1 MGHCRYSSA
10 TYLHRTYSKILRLAT
25 ANTLDPGVQIAGRKE
40 VDYAIGPNLSEA
52 GGREAEVHKD
62 KLPWVMRIGA

>member
-1 MGHCRYSSA
+1 MLSDRE
-10 TYLHRTYSKILRLAT
+10 R
-25 ANTLDPGVQIAGRKE
+25 LDPGVQIAGRKE

-62 KLPWVMRIGA
+62 KLPWVMCIGS